1 MAYKA
6 MLIDADN
13 TLFNFTESEKRAIA
27 ILFDKYGIT
36 APDAEAKYHA
46 ANSAQWKLLEEGRT
60 THDRLAVDRFRDFI
74 ALMGENWDADRMC
87 ADYIEAL
94 SAQHIL
100 IPGAL
105 EMIKKVAAYM
115 PVAIVT
121 NGIKQI
127 QHARFDSSPICEY
140 VKALVIS
147 HEEGVDKP
155 DPRLMF
161 IALER
166 LGISDPAD
174 VLMVGDSIS
183 SDIGAANNAGMDS
196 CWYNPAGKPAPE
208 GINITHII
216 TDIAEAAAVALGN

>member
-27 ILFDKYGIT
+27 VLFEKYGIT
-36 APDAEAKYHA
+36 DPGAEAKYHA
-46 ANSAQWKLLEEGRT
+46 ANSNQWRLLEQGKT
-60 THDRLAVDRFRDFI
+60 NHDRLMVDRFRDFI
-74 ALMGENWDADRMC
+74 ALMGESWDAWQMC
-87 ADYIEAL
+87 SDYIAAL

-105 EMIKKVAAYM
+105 EMVKEVSAHM

-127 QHARFDSSPICEY
+127 QHARFDRSPISQY
-140 VKALVIS
+140 TKALVIS

-155 DPRLMF
+155 DPRLLC

-166 LGISDPAD
+166 LGGIAPEDA
-174 VLMVGDSIS
+174 LMVGDSLT
-183 SDIGAANNAGMDS
+183 SDVKAANNAGMDA
-196 CWYNPAGKPAPE
+196 CWYNPSGKAAAE
-208 GINITHII
+208 GYEIRYTI
-216 TDIAEAAAVALGN
+216 TDIRKAAGIALGN